1 MFAGNSY
8 VHIRWGA
15 LMRLVDNT
23 TLPSEELDAIADQI
37 MIPDEYAAE
46 ADAELRKLLSLK
58 GK

>member
-1 MFAGNSY
+1 
-8 VHIRWGA
+8 
-15 LMRLVDNT
+15 MRLVDNT
-23 TLPSEELDAIADQI
+23 TLPGEELDAIADQI